1 MMYGI
6 IMVLMQPM
14 ADLSGLIPP
23 IMMRTRRGDEWAD
36 AAVDDGMGMADAE
49 DEDDDDNDGDD
60 SGDGGGHGSSEAVPD
75 GGMSFAL
82 SRSRILP
89 LNTSR
94 PLA

>member
-1 MMYGI
+1 MRYDNNG
-6 IMVLMQPM
+6 
-14 ADLSGLIPP
+14 ADAADGGFVGADT
-23 IMMRTRRGDEWAD
+23 MKRGDAWAD